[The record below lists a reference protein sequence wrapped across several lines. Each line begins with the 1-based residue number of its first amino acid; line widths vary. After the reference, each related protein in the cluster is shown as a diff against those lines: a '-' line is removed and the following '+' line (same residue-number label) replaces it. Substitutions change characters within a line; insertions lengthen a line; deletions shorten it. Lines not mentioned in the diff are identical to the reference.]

1 MQMYEGRAQVAL
13 RPKTTQQVSQVWHR
27 PAPQDFQQGS
37 LHLLQSTMPVPR
49 DHMLHAGWVSTLA
62 WDVPDLLLK
71 LCGCRSITGTQ
82 QLLCIQ
88 IAVLT
93 CPDDDV
99 P

>member
-62 WDVPDLLLK
+62 WDVPDLLLQAMWAAAAS
-71 LCGCRSITGTQ
+71 LARSNF
-82 QLLCIQ
+82 C
-88 IAVLT
+88 ASN
-93 CPDDDV
+93 
-99 P
+99 